1 MEQNQEIKENTH
13 KTKETYESAIYSLGV
28 DIVMQI
34 ALTEEYGLVC
44 LKERNRRQVH

>member
-28 DIVMQI
+28 DIVMQV
-34 ALTEEYGLVC
+34 ALSDEYGLIC
-44 LKERNRRQVH
+44 MKERSIKEIH